1 MTNFIPGHVLMYA
14 SAFTCM
20 AFRPSR
26 PHHVA
31 YYAGGVVDAVEFGV
45 KGEGGLETVV
55 NSGPTVAP

>member
-1 MTNFIPGHVLMYA
+1 MYA